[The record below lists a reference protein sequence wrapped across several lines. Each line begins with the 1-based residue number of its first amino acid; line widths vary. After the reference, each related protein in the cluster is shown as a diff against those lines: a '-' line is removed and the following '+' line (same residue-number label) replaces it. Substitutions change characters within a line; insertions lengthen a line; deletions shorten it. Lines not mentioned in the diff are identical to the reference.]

1 VSEGQLAGV
10 VSVYAGLLVAASW
23 FAERLAASASRRG
36 ADSASPWAGGEALRF
51 RRGMA
56 RVVRI
61 IAAFLLVALAV
72 RLRGTGW
79 MLSPLL
85 LLGAVA
91 WVEVAG
97 RRGS

>member
-1 VSEGQLAGV
+1 
-10 VSVYAGLLVAASW
+10 
-23 FAERLAASASRRG
+23 
-36 ADSASPWAGGEALRF
+36 
-51 RRGMA
+51 MA
-56 RVVRI
+56 RIVRI

-72 RLRGTGW
+72 RLRWTGW

-97 RRGS
+97 RRRS